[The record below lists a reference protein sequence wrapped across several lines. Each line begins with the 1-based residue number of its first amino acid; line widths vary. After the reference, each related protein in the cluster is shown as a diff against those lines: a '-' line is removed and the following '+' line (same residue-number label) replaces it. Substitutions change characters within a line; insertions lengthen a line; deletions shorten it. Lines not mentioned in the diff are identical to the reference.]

1 MLIMALFMLVACG
14 RTEESIRTDILY
26 AVFGDE
32 DVREYPIEYS
42 GAKKTAEELA
52 RELSD
57 LTGMDFTI
65 TASKTDDGLI
75 VDWAADS
82 TLIAGRD
89 DREQKEDF
97 RFYDYDSMSWFMM
110 DSLWRTLT
118 ANLDAENIFYTMDSG
133 RNLVLEKMSPAIT
146 IPADTPYMGSTF
158 YLSHD
163 EGRGDVISTEDGE
176 ASYNTYYDEAA
187 GLMLTYPDVFSSK
200 GTLDENG
207 KMNFYT
213 LWDTGMLFWIE
224 SNESGWTTDA
234 FLETFDARAR
244 MELQGN
250 VIIACGEGTDA
261 YGNVVPMAWYCV
273 VDPGFIA
280 NVEVHCTDSDEADY
294 WYEEFQN
301 DAFWIEN
308 ARGIYGEG

>member
-213 LWDTGMLFWIE
+213 LRDTGMFFWID
-224 SNESGWTTDA
+224 SNESGWTYDA
-234 FLETFDARAR
+234 FMETFKARAS

-250 VIIACGEGTDA
+250 VVIACGEGTDA

>member
-110 DSLWRTLT
+110 DSPWRTLT

-213 LWDTGMLFWIE
+213 LRDTGMLFWID
-224 SNESGWTTDA
+224 SNESGWTSDA
-234 FLETFDARAR
+234 FMETFKARAS

-250 VIIACGEGTDA
+250 VVIACGEGTDA
-261 YGNVVPMAWYCV
+261 YGNVVPMVWYCV
-273 VDPGFIA
+273 VDPGCIA

>member
-213 LWDTGMLFWIE
+213 LRDTGMLFWID
-224 SNESGWTTDA
+224 SNESGWTSDA
-234 FLETFDARAR
+234 FMETFKARAS

-250 VIIACGEGTDA
+250 VVIACGEGTDA

>member
-213 LWDTGMLFWIE
+213 LRDTGMLFWID
-224 SNESGWTTDA
+224 SNESGWTSDA
-234 FLETFDARAR
+234 FMETFKARAS

>member
-213 LWDTGMLFWIE
+213 LRDTGMLFWID
-224 SNESGWTTDA
+224 SNESGWTSDA
-234 FLETFDARAR
+234 FMETFKARAS

-250 VIIACGEGTDA
+250 VVIACGEGTDA

-280 NVEVHCTDSDEADY
+280 NVEVQCADSDEADY

>member
-110 DSLWRTLT
+110 DSLWCTLT

-213 LWDTGMLFWIE
+213 LRDTGMLFWID
-224 SNESGWTTDA
+224 SNESGWTSDA

-250 VIIACGEGTDA
+250 VVIACGEGTDA

>member
-75 VDWAADS
+75 VDWAVDS

-213 LWDTGMLFWIE
+213 LRDTGMLFWID
-224 SNESGWTTDA
+224 SNESGWTSDA
-234 FLETFDARAR
+234 FMETFKARAS

-250 VIIACGEGTDA
+250 VVIACGEGTDA

>member
-176 ASYNTYYDEAA
+176 ASCNTYYDEAA

-213 LWDTGMLFWIE
+213 LRDTGMLFWID
-224 SNESGWTTDA
+224 SNESGWTSDA
-234 FLETFDARAR
+234 FMETFKARAS

-250 VIIACGEGTDA
+250 VVIACGEGTDA
-261 YGNVVPMAWYCV
+261 YSNVVPMVWYCV
-273 VDPGFIA
+273 VDPGCIA

>member
-176 ASYNTYYDEAA
+176 ASYNTYYDEST
-187 GLMLTYPDVFSSK
+187 GLLLTYPDVFSSE

-224 SNESGWTTDA
+224 SNESGWTSDA
-234 FLETFDARAR
+234 FMETFKARAS

-250 VIIACGEGTDA
+250 VVIACGEGTDA

-273 VDPGFIA
+273 VDSGFIA